1 MKTVLHLV
9 VILLVAIIVAGGV
22 YALVE
27 NTTLVSS
34 TESEHGGPPAMTNA
48 DGSNTQMMERHEGGG
63 EHGAS
68 LTRGLSEVFVT
79 LAKLTGIT
87 VIILLLQKGIEQVQN
102 MKLKAIQS

>member
-1 MKTVLHLV
+1 MKTILHLI
-9 VILLVAIIVAGGV
+9 VILLVAVIVAGSV

-34 TESEHGGPPAMTNA
+34 TESEHGTPPAMTNA
-48 DGSNTQMMERHEGGG
+48 DGSTTQMMERHEGGG

-68 LTRGLSEVFVT
+68 FARGLSEVLVT

-87 VIILLLQKGIEQVQN
+87 VVVLL
-102 MKLKAIQS
+102 IQSLVARVQKRQITTPA

>member
-1 MKTVLHLV
+1 MKTILHLV
-9 VILLVAIIVAGGV
+9 VILLVAVIVAGGV

-27 NTTLVSS
+27 NTTLVSN
-34 TESEHGGPPAMTNA
+34 TGSEHGGPPTITNA
-48 DGSNTQMMERHEGGG
+48 DGSTSQMMERHEGGG

-87 VIILLLQKGIEQVQN
+87 VVVLL
-102 MKLKAIQS
+102 IQSLVARVQKRQIVTPA

>member
-1 MKTVLHLV
+1 
-9 VILLVAIIVAGGV
+9 
-22 YALVE
+22 
-27 NTTLVSS
+27 
-34 TESEHGGPPAMTNA
+34 MTNA
-48 DGSNTQMMERHEGGG
+48 DGSTAQMMERREGGG

-87 VIILLLQKGIEQVQN
+87 VIILLMQKGIEQVQN